1 MCRFGRR
8 SRFMTP
14 PQQLPRAP
22 LCTLG
27 HGHDFGSEPNRNNN
41 KQFTVISTDNQ
52 CVSAVEPFVEFA
64 EPVPAAFHFTA
75 QISTEQGDADVAT
88 EAPACSPTERYTLSR
103 KTALLQEADDGAL
116 GAIALVTR
124 CTTAM

>member
-27 HGHDFGSEPNRNNN
+27 HGHDFGSKPNRNDN
-41 KQFTVISTDNQ
+41 KQFTAISTDNQ

-75 QISTEQGDADVAT
+75 QISTEQGDADVAA
-88 EAPACSPTERYTLSR
+88 EAPARGAGKGHALGGKAT
-103 KTALLQEADDGAL
+103 LLQEADDGAL
-116 GAIALVTR
+116 ASQALISALSR
-124 CTTAM
+124 